1 MPRQL
6 TPQELVLLETDT
18 DYLNSGMNVW
28 ESRVINWNG
37 TFVLIYRSQ
46 DQGYFATDITDFGQ
60 AKIAEIATKTDVHG
74 MWYYLPQSMQETI
87 AEEAETAV
95 SVAKSAGAGVTEI
108 ARAAADAIGKT
119 AADLIK
125 PLIDTLMVP
134 LIIGIAIGLIYLAK
148 KG

>member
-6 TPQELVLLETDT
+6 SPQELVLLQEDT
-18 DYLNSGMNVW
+18 NYLNSGMTVW
-28 ESRVINWNG
+28 ESRVVDWNG
-37 TFVLIYRSQ
+37 VFVLIYRSQ
-46 DQGYFATDITDFGQ
+46 DQGYFATDITDLGQ
-60 AKIAEIATKTDVHG
+60 GTIAELAKKSEVHG
-74 MWYYLPQSMQETI
+74 MWYYLPQSMKETI

-95 SVAKSAGAGVTEI
+95 DAAKSVGASATEI

-125 PLIDTLMVP
+125 PLIDTLMIP